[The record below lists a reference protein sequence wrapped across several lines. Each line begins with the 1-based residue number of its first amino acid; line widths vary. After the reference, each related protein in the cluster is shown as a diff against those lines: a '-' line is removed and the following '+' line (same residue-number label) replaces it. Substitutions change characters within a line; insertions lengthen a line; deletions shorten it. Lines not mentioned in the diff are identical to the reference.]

1 MQPLRSSASEAKPAT
16 VEPKSNVELKI
27 QASDLSKD
35 KILEENEALRLK
47 INTLVG
53 EIENLQSDIQVM
65 VQRQRETGTMA
76 NEALTQ
82 LEIEI
87 EEYLRVSF

>member
-1 MQPLRSSASEAKPAT
+1 
-16 VEPKSNVELKI
+16 
-27 QASDLSKD
+27 
-35 KILEENEALRLK
+35 LEENEALRLK